1 MSKQIYLEKK
11 EFRMCFA
18 STSFFFSCYISLP
31 GIYPELNVK
40 WYLSSG
46 FSSIKSRSLS
56 TIFLFAFDFGETKT
70 YWQRHLCIIFE
81 IMRYNH
87 RDPVSSPPQTDFRQY
102 PIVVQPEP
110 WSRTY
115 FWNSAILSFT

>member
-11 EFRMCFA
+11 KFRMRFA
-18 STSFFFSCYISLP
+18 STSFFFLFYLFTRRIS
-31 GIYPELNVK
+31 ELNVK

-56 TIFLFAFDFGETKT
+56 TIFSFAFDFGETKT